1 MRSSTL
7 ALWALNA
14 ACIAAAPSSSCGA
27 HAATNLDS
35 RQQTGGAKAF
45 ASSSDGKYKL
55 SNIDA
60 PRSPPPSGASQWK
73 LSIDDSP
80 AGHRQQITGFGAA
93 VTDAT
98 VSVINSLPADQRAK
112 LLRELMTSEGAD
124 FGLLRHTIGASDLS
138 APPAYTYDDTDGNV
152 EDKDLAKFGLGD
164 RGNAMAE
171 MLAEMKRLKP
181 ELTILGSPWAPPA
194 WMQLDRKLMGGTEKN
209 NLDHAYADQ
218 YAQYFVK
225 YLQAYAAKG
234 APVDAITLQ
243 NEPLNSQSGMPTMY
257 VYADESGKLIRD
269 NVGPA
274 LKQAGLKTSV
284 WAYDHNTDQPSYP
297 QTVLD
302 TAKDYVDT
310 VAWHCYATNNQWSV
324 LSDFHAKNPQSS
336 QYMTECWTSS
346 KSTPWHQAS
355 SFTVGPLQN
364 WAKGALAWTLGTD
377 TNDGP
382 YLGGCDTCRGLVV
395 VDTTN
400 ASQVTYSFT
409 VDYYMMA
416 QYSKYIPKG
425 ATVLAGTGSYT
436 YSDSGA
442 GIQSVATAN
451 PDGTRTVVVEN
462 TFGNDIYLTLN
473 ATAKG
478 EQWSGKIL
486 ANSVVTWVLP

>member
-14 ACIAAAPSSSCGA
+14 ACIAAAPGA
-27 HAATNLDS
+27 CTSHNLDS
-35 RQQTGGAKAF
+35 RQQSGAKAF

-55 SNIDA
+55 SAVDA
-60 PRSPPPSGASQWK
+60 PVKGAGPSPPSGASTWK
-73 LSIDDSP
+73 LSVDDTP
-80 AGHRQQITGFGAA
+80 AGRRQQITGFGAA

-98 VSVINSLPADQRAK
+98 VSVINALSAEDRAK
-112 LLRELMTSEGAD
+112 LLRELMTPEGAD
-124 FGLLRHTIGASDLS
+124 FALLRHTIGASDLS
-138 APPAYTYDDTDGNV
+138 ALPAYTYDDTDGNV
-152 EDKDLAKFGLGD
+152 EDKTLAQFGLGD

-171 MLAEMKRLKP
+171 MLAEMKKLKP

-194 WMQLDRKLMGGTEKN
+194 WMQLDRKLMGGTEQN
-209 NLDHAYADQ
+209 NLDHAYADE

-225 YLQAYAAKG
+225 YLEAYAAKG

-243 NEPLNSQSGMPTMY
+243 NEPLNSQAGMPTMY

-274 LKQAGLKTSV
+274 LKKAGLKTSV

-302 TAKDYVDT
+302 TAKDFVDT
-310 VAWHCYATNNQWSV
+310 VAWHCYATDNKWSV
-324 LSDFHAKNPQSS
+324 LSDFHAKNPGAA

-364 WAKGALAWTLGTD
+364 WAKGSLAWTLGTD

-395 VDTTN
+395 VDT
-400 ASQVTYSFT
+400 AAKSYSFT
-409 VDYYMMA
+409 VDYYMLA
-416 QYSKYIPKG
+416 QYSRYMPRG

-436 YSDSGA
+436 YDGGA
-442 GIQSVATAN
+442 GIQSVASAN

-462 TFGNDIYLTLN
+462 TFGNDVYLTLDVN
-473 ATAKG
+473 TTSKG

>member
-14 ACIAAAPSSSCGA
+14 VCITAAPSNSRGSHSIG
-27 HAATNLDS
+27 S
-35 RQQTGGAKAF
+35 RQQPYSTGAKAF

-55 SNIDA
+55 SAVDA
-60 PRSPPPSGASQWK
+60 PVKGAGSPPSGASQWK
-73 LSIDDSP
+73 LGIDDTP

-98 VSVINSLPADQRAK
+98 VSVINALPADQRAK

-138 APPAYTYDDTDGNV
+138 APPAYTYDDTEDNV
-152 EDKDLAKFGLGD
+152 EDKDLAQFGLGD

-171 MLAEMKRLKP
+171 MLAEMKQLKP

-209 NLDHAYADQ
+209 NLDHAYVDQ
-218 YAQYFVK
+218 AP
-225 YLQAYAAKG
+225 
-234 APVDAITLQ
+234 PVDAITLQ

-274 LKQAGLKTSV
+274 LKKAGLKTSV

-302 TAKDYVDT
+302 TAQDYVDT

-324 LSDFHAKNPQSS
+324 LSDFHTKNPHSS

-346 KSTPWHQAS
+346 KSTPWHTAS

-364 WAKGALAWTLGTD
+364 WAKGSLAWTLGTD

-395 VDTTN
+395 VDTLSTP
-400 ASQVTYSFT
+400 TYEFT
-409 VDYYMMA
+409 VDYYMLA
-416 QYSKYIPKG
+416 QYSKYIPRG

-462 TFGNDIYLTLN
+462 TFGNDVYMTLN
-473 ATAKG
+473 TTAAEGG
-478 EQWSGKIL
+478 EQWTGKIP

>member
-1 MRSSTL
+1 MRSSSL

-14 ACIAAAPSSSCGA
+14 ACIAAVPSR
-27 HAATNLDS
+27 HALDS
-35 RQQTGGAKAF
+35 RQQSGAKAF
-45 ASSSDGKYKL
+45 CSSSDGKYKL
-55 SNIDA
+55 STLDA
-60 PRSPPPSGASQWK
+60 PVKGAASPPAGASQWE
-73 LSIDDSP
+73 LSIDDTP
-80 AGHRQQITGFGAA
+80 AGRRQQITGFGAA

-98 VSVINSLPADQRAK
+98 VSVINSLSADQRAK
-112 LLRELMTSEGAD
+112 LLKELMTSEGAD
-124 FGLLRHTIGASDLS
+124 FSLLRHTIGASDLS
-138 APPAYTYDDTDGNV
+138 ALPAYTYDDTDGNR
-152 EDKDLAKFGLGD
+152 EDKDFQSFGLGD
-164 RGNAMAE
+164 RGGAMAD
-171 MLAEMKRLKP
+171 MLAEMKKLKP

-209 NLDHAYADQ
+209 NLDHAYVDQ

-225 YLQAYAAKG
+225 YIQAYAAKG
-234 APVDAITLQ
+234 APIDAITLQ

-302 TAKDYVDT
+302 TAKEYIDA

-324 LSDFHAKNPQSS
+324 LSDFHAKNPDAA

-346 KSTPWHQAS
+346 KHTPWHQAS

-364 WAKGALAWTLGTD
+364 WAKGSLAWTLGTD

-395 VDTTN
+395 VDTT
-400 ASQVTYSFT
+400 AKTYSFS

-416 QYSKYIPKG
+416 QYSRYMPKG

-436 YSDSGA
+436 YPDSGV
-442 GIQSVATAN
+442 GIQSVATSN

-473 ATAKG
+473 TTAKG

>member
-14 ACIAAAPSSSCGA
+14 ASIAAAPGACGS
-27 HAATNLDS
+27 HNLDS
-35 RQQTGGAKAF
+35 RQYPTGAKAF

-55 SNIDA
+55 SAFDA
-60 PRSPPPSGASQWK
+60 PVKGAGSPPPSGASTWK
-73 LSIDDSP
+73 LSVDDTP
-80 AGHRQQITGFGAA
+80 AGRRQQITGFGAA

-98 VSVINSLPADQRAK
+98 VSVINALSGADRAK

-124 FGLLRHTIGASDLS
+124 FALLRHTIGASDLS
-138 APPAYTYDDTDGNV
+138 ALPAYTYDDTDGNV
-152 EDKDLAKFGLGD
+152 EDKTLSKFGLGD

-171 MLAEMKRLKP
+171 MLAEMKKLKP

-194 WMQLDRKLMGGTEKN
+194 WMQLDRKLMGGTEQN
-209 NLDHAYADQ
+209 NLDHAYVDE

-225 YLQAYAAKG
+225 YVQAYAAKG
-234 APVDAITLQ
+234 APIDAITIQ

-274 LKQAGLKTSV
+274 LKKAGLKTSV

-302 TAKDYVDT
+302 TAPEFVDT
-310 VAWHCYATNNQWSV
+310 VAWHCYATDNKWSV
-324 LSDFHAKNPQSS
+324 LSDFHAKNPNAA

-346 KSTPWHQAS
+346 KSTPWNQAS

-364 WAKGALAWTLGTD
+364 WAKGSLAWTLGTD

-395 VDTTN
+395 IDT
-400 ASQVTYSFT
+400 AAKTYEFT

-416 QYSKYIPKG
+416 QYSKYMPRG
-425 ATVLAGTGSYT
+425 AAVLAGTGSHT
-436 YSDSGA
+436 YDGGA
-442 GIQSVATAN
+442 GIQSVASAN

-462 TFGNDIYLTLN
+462 TFGNDVYLTLN
-473 ATAKG
+473 TSAKGG

>member
-7 ALWALNA
+7 ALWVLNA
-14 ACIAAAPSSSCGA
+14 ACIAAVPSG
-27 HAATNLDS
+27 HGPQQHLDA
-35 RQQTGGAKAF
+35 RQQSSGAKAF

-55 SNIDA
+55 STFDA
-60 PRSPPPSGASQWK
+60 PVKGSSASPPAGASQWK
-73 LSIDDSP
+73 LSIDDTP

-98 VSVINSLPADQRAK
+98 VSVINALPSDQRSQ
-112 LLRELMTSEGAD
+112 LLRQLMTSEGAD
-124 FGLLRHTIGASDLS
+124 FALLRHTIGASDLS
-138 APPAYTYDDTDGNV
+138 ALPAYTYDDTDGNV
-152 EDKDLAKFGLGD
+152 EDKGLANFNLGT
-164 RGNAMAE
+164 AM
-171 MLAEMKRLKP
+171 KKLKP

-194 WMQLDRKLMGGTEKN
+194 WMQLDRKLMGGTENN

-225 YLQAYAAKG
+225 YLEAYAAKG

-274 LKQAGLKTSV
+274 LKEAGLNTSV

-324 LSDFHAKNPQSS
+324 LSDFHAKNPNAA

-364 WAKGALAWTLGTD
+364 WAQGALAWTLATD
-377 TNDGP
+377 TADGP
-382 YLGGCDTCRGLVV
+382 YLGGCDTCRGLV
-395 VDTTN
+395 
-400 ASQVTYSFT
+400 FT
-409 VDYYMMA
+409 VDYYMLA
-416 QYSKYIPKG
+416 QYSKYIPHG
-425 ATVLAGTGSYT
+425 ATVLAGSGSYT
-436 YSDSGA
+436 YSESGA
-442 GIQSVATAN
+442 GIQSVATRN
-451 PDGTRTVVVEN
+451 PDGSRTVVVEN
-462 TFGNDIYLTLN
+462 TFGNDAYLTLN
-473 ATAKG
+473 TTAG